1 MVNTSLLSEMSITIA
16 KEEELSMQCMWQHH
30 LLQGTA
36 LETIGS
42 ILMQLA
48 INESMRVEI
57 IARILGCLGQPP
69 LKKREMSLTEKTD
82 NPEEML
88 RRDRDLLDEIIVSYN
103 RVLALA
109 QNEEG
114 CLLRE
119 YCVALLDDE
128 EKHRVML
135 GALLTTPATEAFMTT
150 SSTDGDVANRVA
162 EDPREG
168 LAVGKCS
175 EHEDGAS

>member
-1 MVNTSLLSEMSITIA
+1 MVRSLLREMSTAIA
-16 KEEELSMQCMWQHH
+16 KEEELSLQCMQQHY

-36 LETIGS
+36 RETIGS

-69 LKKREMSLTEKTD
+69 LKKREICLMEKTD

-88 RRDRDLLDEIIVSYN
+88 RRDQDLLDEIIASYKSILT
-103 RVLALA
+103 LAEK
-109 QNEEG
+109 EEN

-119 YCVALLDDE
+119 SFEQLLADE
-128 EKHRVML
+128 EEHRAML
-135 GALLTTPATEAFMTT
+135 GALLATPATARFP
-150 SSTDGDVANRVA
+150 DNLQ
-162 EDPREG
+162 REG
-168 LAVGKCS
+168 
-175 EHEDGAS
+175 

>member
-1 MVNTSLLSEMSITIA
+1 MVNTSLLSEMSIAIA
-16 KEEELSMQCMWQHH
+16 KEEELSLQCMWQHY

-36 LETIGS
+36 WETIGS

-69 LKKREMSLTEKTD
+69 LKKREISLMEKTD
-82 NPEEML
+82 NLEEML
-88 RRDRDLLDEIIVSYN
+88 RRDRDLLDEVIASYN

-109 QNEEG
+109 QKEEG

-119 YCVALLDDE
+119 SCEALLADE
-128 EKHRVML
+128 EKHRAML
-135 GALLTTPATEAFMTT
+135 GALLATPATEAFMTT
-150 SSTDGDVANRVA
+150 SSTKGDVANRVA

-168 LAVGKCS
+168 LAVGKRS
-175 EHEDGAS
+175 EHKDGAS